1 MSDSHAQAMTKAP
14 GQPVCMITGA
24 ATGIGAACAQ
34 RFAREGWAVAIGNFD
49 DGTRPAA
56 LATQAACRGEG
67 APTFVF
73 DADVGVD
80 ADCRRA
86 VDEVAAHW
94 GRIDVLINC
103 AGTTRFVPHADLAGI
118 DDAEFERVYRVNLIG
133 MFQMTR
139 AATPWLREAATAR
152 RSAGVINISSL
163 AGLNGTGSSIAY
175 AASKGAVNTLTL
187 SLARSLAPHVRV
199 NAIAPGM
206 VDEGL
211 LQRVL
216 DADDYE
222 GVIARMTEAS
232 PLKRVSQPAEVAEL
246 AWFIAAHA
254 PALTGQVIAMEN
266 GLLLN
271 GG

>member
-1 MSDSHAQAMTKAP
+1 M
-14 GQPVCMITGA
+14 
-24 ATGIGAACAQ
+24 
-34 RFAREGWAVAIGNFD
+34 AIGNFD
-49 DGTRPAA
+49 DGPRPAA

-67 APTFVF
+67 ASTLVF

-80 ADCRRA
+80 EDCRRA

-118 DDAEFERVYRVNLIG
+118 DDMEFERVYRVNLIG

-139 AATPWLREAATAR
+139 AATPWLCAAATAQ
-152 RSAGVINISSL
+152 RSASVINISSL

-199 NAIAPGM
+199 NAVAPGM
-206 VDEGL
+206 VHEGL

-216 DADDYE
+216 DADNYE
-222 GVIARMTEAS
+222 GVIARLTEAS
-232 PLKRVSQPAEVAEL
+232 ALKRVSQPSEVADL

-266 GLLLN
+266 GLLLT
-271 GG
+271 GS